1 MDQKKSSKV
10 ETDKRTRSVQEWMMQ
25 GHTTSDIVRQCTSNW
40 SITPRQAYKY
50 IRKAYEAFKE
60 SAEKD
65 LEARRQF
72 HIHSRLKIF
81 RDLQGKNDSKPAGVA
96 LEILK
101 DIAKLEGLYV
111 EKVDHTTGGKP
122 IENTPHEVIF
132 HNYSEE

>member
-1 MDQKKSSKV
+1 MNKKSSKI

-25 GHTTSDIVRQCTSNW
+25 GHTTSDIVRQCTASW
-40 SITPRQAYKY
+40 SITPRQVYKY

-65 LEARRQF
+65 LEARKQF
-72 HIHSRLKIF
+72 HIHSRLKMF
-81 RDLQGKNDSKPAGVA
+81 RDLRDKSSCKPAGVA

-122 IENTPHEVIF
+122 IESAPHEVIF
-132 HNYSEE
+132 KNYSEE